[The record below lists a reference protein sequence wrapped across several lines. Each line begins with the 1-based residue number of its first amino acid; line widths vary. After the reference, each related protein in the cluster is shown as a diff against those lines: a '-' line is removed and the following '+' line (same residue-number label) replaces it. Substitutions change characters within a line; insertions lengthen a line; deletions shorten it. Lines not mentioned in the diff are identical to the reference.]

1 MGITRSK
8 EEIRESLKQQIKEF
22 NERLQTSLIRSN
34 QAKVTFITL
43 TDIWTES
50 RGEAIATLQTIASE
64 IDRHHHNVNIA
75 NLTGTSSSIA
85 GGAAAIGGLI
95 LSPFSG
101 KIQTTEMQ
109 ITFYYNSD
117 NIYGFTINKIDIIL
131 YPGDSKY
138 ILRTILDLKKIK
150 VTLHFLLFYHQNVAE
165 RCERYHSTL
174 NCV

>member
-43 TDIWTES
+43 TDIWSES
-50 RGEAIATLQTIASE
+50 RGEAIATLQTIAAE

-101 KIQTTEMQ
+101 K
-109 ITFYYNSD
+109 F
-117 NIYGFTINKIDIIL
+117 
-131 YPGDSKY
+131 
-138 ILRTILDLKKIK
+138 
-150 VTLHFLLFYHQNVAE
+150 
-165 RCERYHSTL
+165 
-174 NCV
+174 

>member
-22 NERLQTSLIRSN
+22 NDRLQTSLIRSN

-43 TDIWTES
+43 SDIWTES
-50 RGEAIATLQTIASE
+50 RREAISTLQTIASE

-101 KIQTTEMQ
+101 KLMRKKKTRMMTT
-109 ITFYYNSD
+109 
-117 NIYGFTINKIDIIL
+117 
-131 YPGDSKY
+131 
-138 ILRTILDLKKIK
+138 R
-150 VTLHFLLFYHQNVAE
+150 
-165 RCERYHSTL
+165 
-174 NCV
+174 